1 MLITMATYNG
11 SNMSHK
17 PLYLFTT
24 HCLTMGVKVHV
35 TTWAIAQVIQMA
47 LQIACGEIDSSKKS

>member
-1 MLITMATYNG
+1 MATYNG